1 VRYNN
6 LNKRGVLLNMYRI
19 SEIIRGLREDK
30 DLKQAD
36 IAKLI
41 GTTQQQYSKYE
52 TGDSD
57 LPVRVLIILANFYE
71 VSTDYILGR
80 TYCRESVAGLN
91 KKVIAEY
98 TTGNIISDIL
108 SLNSER
114 RAAVIDYIS
123 FQKNKK

>member
-1 VRYNN
+1 MRYNN

>member
-1 VRYNN
+1 
-6 LNKRGVLLNMYRI
+6 MYRI